1 MSLFQ
6 INRHHS
12 ETCGTGGSECS
23 SAVVIVKLSIKTEL
37 FEKALGFVKERLV
50 ETCAFQGCQKCEI
63 AASKEKSDIIIYEI
77 WDSFDDQKKYVKWR
91 TETGVLEDTLNF
103 LTCDPTFFEYDYV
116 GSY

>member
-37 FEKALGFVKERLV
+37 FEKALDFVKERLV

-77 WDSFDDQKKYVKWR
+77 WDSFDDQKKYVEWR
-91 TETGVLEDTLNF
+91 TETGVFEEVLKFTDSE
-103 LTCDPTFFEYDYV
+103 PRFFQYEHI